1 MNCATPPRPSICN
14 THRDPST
21 TMRPTHLLLLA
32 VVAGCAATAHAE
44 SFCDL
49 VQGDL
54 PKECTCVVHGLGF
67 IVDCQVSV
75 FSDVIGVKMDVS
87 PCATEASI
95 SIDVTEK
102 KIGID
107 FPIAAIKAGTQHGA
121 ASREPYSSSDLSR
134 SRPHTFPHAAH

>member
-1 MNCATPPRPSICN
+1 
-14 THRDPST
+14 
-21 TMRPTHLLLLA
+21 MRPTHLLLLA

-121 ASREPYSSSDLSR
+121 ASREPYSSCDLSR
-134 SRPHTFPHAAH
+134 SRPHIFPHAAH

>member
-121 ASREPYSSSDLSR
+121 ASREPYSSCDLSR